1 MLVLH
6 QNSFTYSTDILGRHL
21 GSFQSVNLIPVV
33 FSHNRFQYSS
43 EVMGFDFI
51 PEAMLL
57 TATMEL
63 SQPALSEN
71 WDSEEDQFWD
81 NM

>member
-1 MLVLH
+1 
-6 QNSFTYSTDILGRHL
+6 
-21 GSFQSVNLIPVV
+21 
-33 FSHNRFQYSS
+33 
-43 EVMGFDFI
+43 MGFDFI